1 MNRRQF
7 LTTLGFAAASLGACA
22 APARPEAPADPPPR
36 ERTLTIGSVEE
47 PVTLNPCT
55 ATKFTS
61 AKIAWGVMDGLLA
74 FDESLKL
81 QPGLAESHAVS
92 EDGLTYT
99 FKLRRGVTWHDG
111 APFSAADVVATWQA
125 MMDPAVGAFDPEGD
139 GQERN
144 EEAPLAVD
152 GRPTTFWRTEHYSS
166 FFKSGVGLVLD
177 MGRPARVERVLVDSP
192 TTGASAQ
199 IQLGDSP
206 QGPFRAVT
214 PSRPLTTRTSFA
226 VPRRTGRYVVVWVVG
241 MPQDSAAE
249 VAEVRVRART

>member
-1 MNRRQF
+1 MPSSAPRLLAALALGAF
-7 LTTLGFAAASLGACA
+7 LASLGVAVALGLGGGESDAVRTPVARA
-22 APARPEAPADPPPR
+22 A
-36 ERTLTIGSVEE
+36 T
-47 PVTLNPCT
+47 T
-55 ATKFTS
+55 ASPK
-61 AKIAWGVMDGLLA
+61 KPKPKPKP
-74 FDESLKL
+74 KL
-81 QPGLAESHAVS
+81 
-92 EDGLTYT
+92 
-99 FKLRRGVTWHDG
+99 
-111 APFSAADVVATWQA
+111 APFVRLT
-125 MMDPAVGAFDPEGD
+125 AVGAFDPEGD
-139 GQERN
+139 GHERD

-152 GRPTTFWRTEHYSS
+152 GRADTLWRTEHYSS